1 MQLFSKRVSCSQPTI
16 SANRSILDVLESS
29 KKAFLES
36 LHVNFRNY
44 DQTFRKFLEISAN
57 AIFVLDVV
65 VQVRFTTKLAAKILL
80 QINFANSKQRV
91 FLKSASDLAKWFAY
105 VRLNKK

>member
-36 LHVNFRNY
+36 LHANFRNY
-44 DQTFRKFLEISAN
+44 DQAFRKFLEISAN
-57 AIFVLDVV
+57 AMFVLHVV
-65 VQVRFTTKLAAKILL
+65 VQVALTTNLATKTLL
-80 QINFANSKQRV
+80 QNNFPNSRQRA
-91 FLKSASDLAKWFAY
+91 LL
-105 VRLNKK
+105 

>member
-36 LHVNFRNY
+36 LHANFRNY

-57 AIFVLDVV
+57 AMFVLHVV
-65 VQVRFTTKLAAKILL
+65 VQVALTTNLATKTLL
-80 QINFANSKQRV
+80 QNNFPNSRQRA
-91 FLKSASDLAKWFAY
+91 LL
-105 VRLNKK
+105 

>member
-44 DQTFRKFLEISAN
+44 DQSFRKFLEISAN
-57 AIFVLDVV
+57 AMFVLHVV
-65 VQVRFTTKLAAKILL
+65 VQVALTTNLATKTLL
-80 QINFANSKQRV
+80 QNNFPNSRQKA
-91 FLKSASDLAKWFAY
+91 LL
-105 VRLNKK
+105 

>member
-57 AIFVLDVV
+57 AIFVLHVV
-65 VQVRFTTKLAAKILL
+65 VQVAFTTNLATKTLL
-80 QINFANSKQRV
+80 QNNFPDSRQRA
-91 FLKSASDLAKWFAY
+91 LL
-105 VRLNKK
+105 

>member
-57 AIFVLDVV
+57 AMFVLHVV
-65 VQVRFTTKLAAKILL
+65 VQVALTTNLATKTLL
-80 QINFANSKQRV
+80 QNNFLNSRQRA
-91 FLKSASDLAKWFAY
+91 LL
-105 VRLNKK
+105 

>member
-1 MQLFSKRVSCSQPTI
+1 MQLFSKKVSCSQPTI

-57 AIFVLDVV
+57 AMFVLHVV
-65 VQVRFTTKLAAKILL
+65 VQVALTTNLATKTLL
-80 QINFANSKQRV
+80 QNNFPNSRQRA
-91 FLKSASDLAKWFAY
+91 LL
-105 VRLNKK
+105 

>member
-57 AIFVLDVV
+57 AMFVLHVV
-65 VQVRFTTKLAAKILL
+65 VQVALTTNLATKTLL
-80 QINFANSKQRV
+80 QNNFPNSRQRA
-91 FLKSASDLAKWFAY
+91 LL
-105 VRLNKK
+105 

>member
-16 SANRSILDVLESS
+16 SAKRSILDVLESS

-36 LHVNFRNY
+36 LHANFRNY

-57 AIFVLDVV
+57 AMFVLHVV
-65 VQVRFTTKLAAKILL
+65 VQVSLTTNLATKTLL
-80 QINFANSKQRV
+80 QNNFPNSRQRA
-91 FLKSASDLAKWFAY
+91 LL
-105 VRLNKK
+105 